1 MTTDSRYLNTV
12 PPGLEGD
19 MQDPSRPPTAPP
31 PSSTDYSLVAAVG
44 GQVDPP
50 LNVVKHALHAWVE
63 SGAIA
68 PGLAKPVE
76 DALAELHRLSQNCQL
91 LARVAEGRW
100 QQAHA
105 QLNLDSVVKRAL
117 DERAALMHHRGVEL
131 HRSIKPVAVLVD
143 FDLVTSLVMAAVE
156 YAARPG
162 TRLFVLLDVKN
173 WPAHALLSFKTTRA
187 VVVAGKPDHT
197 HDEPDALNWQLVTE
211 IAYAMGVTVQTTVTA
226 DEHTFT
232 LEFPRTVKQLE
243 GLTALEMDAG
253 SESWISTPSQALAGQ
268 RVLVITGEAPLREDV
283 KSICRA
289 LGLMFDSVPTSAAA
303 IRYCELEQPHLIIV
317 DERIRND
324 QFNQLRADLLKA
336 EPNFPFIEIGYDS
349 GTLSIASWVSGNM
362 TRVTRSELATQLPQA
377 LTLEFAKV
385 L

>member
-1 MTTDSRYLNTV
+1 MNTS
-12 PPGLEGD
+12 PTGLEGD
-19 MQDPSRPPTAPP
+19 LEGHSRPPTTPQ

-44 GQVDPP
+44 AQVDPP
-50 LNVVKHALHAWVE
+50 VNVVKHALHAWVE

-76 DALAELHRLSQNCQL
+76 DALAELHRLAQNSQL

-143 FDLVTSLVMAAVE
+143 LDLVTSLVLAAVE
-156 YAARPG
+156 CAARPG

-197 HDEPDALNWQLVTE
+197 HDEPDTLNWQLVTE
-211 IAYAMGVTVQTTVTA
+211 IAHAMGVTVQTTVT
-226 DEHTFT
+226 DEERTFT

-243 GLTALEMDAG
+243 GLTALEMDVGA
-253 SESWISTPSQALAGQ
+253 ESWVSAPSQALAGH
-268 RVLVITGEAPLREDV
+268 RVLVVTSDAALRDDA

-289 LGLMFDSVPTSAAA
+289 MGLMFDSVPTSAAA

-336 EPNFPFIEIGYDS
+336 EPNFPFIEIGYDN
-349 GTLSIASWVSGNM
+349 GTLSIASWASGNM